1 MSDLENAQS
10 RYGANGDSRKMKRKI
25 TITMEITIEMIL
37 VLVRMGIFV
46 IFLMTAA
53 WQDLKTNQIRIGG
66 LCLSGAA
73 ALAVQALVVWSLSLK
88 GDGTGADLGILWLW
102 KAWFPYLAGLLPGA
116 ALLVFSWL
124 SGGIGAGDGCF
135 FLISGLFLGLADNLL
150 LLCGAVLSSGLFGLG
165 YYVFH
170 CVNRCRTGAAAR
182 KKIENRKDRVSF
194 FAFCGVTWNL
204 DRGKPDRADGPFGFI
219 TEDCLLDMYV
229 CPATNIAFW
238 KQEAPCVT
246 QRRMAARNGIG
257 ESR

>member
-1 MSDLENAQS
+1 MFVRGGSIGGSGTGRVVPEPERGQNWRGLVHFMVVESMVPLSS
-10 RYGANGDSRKMKRKI
+10 RASARCSI
-25 TITMEITIEMIL
+25 A
-37 VLVRMGIFV
+37 GIFLAEWGDRSRRWL
-46 IFLMTAA
+46 FLSDQRSVPGPGRQSASFVRGSIEQ
-53 WQDLKTNQIRIGG
+53 WLIRIGI
-66 LCLSGAA
+66 LC
-73 ALAVQALVVWSLSLK
+73 VSLRESMQE
-88 GDGTGADLGILWLW
+88 
-102 KAWFPYLAGLLPGA
+102 PEQLPG
-116 ALLVFSWL
+116 
-124 SGGIGAGDGCF
+124 
-135 FLISGLFLGLADNLL
+135 
-150 LLCGAVLSSGLFGLG
+150 
-165 YYVFH
+165 
-170 CVNRCRTGAAAR
+170 